1 MKCCPAFCRKLR
13 FMANTN
19 TLSLGSAEPGQASTS
34 ICGDWTLHEFPVV
47 TSTNL
52 VARGLPAWNAVR
64 AASQTKGRG
73 RFQRNWVSDEGG
85 LWLSGVVPLGN
96 GAILRRALPL
106 AVGLAVCG
114 TLQEL
119 GISEFR
125 LRWPNDVM
133 VRDRKLAGLLID
145 QFAPDLAVV
154 GIGINVNNRPESMD
168 PELSNRTI
176 RVADLLGRRVGLAQ
190 LTILLLR
197 HVQQE
202 VETLE
207 STGASALFSRVNG
220 FWRAPR
226 MVELDL
232 DGPVRKGMF
241 NGVDSSGR
249 LTLAS
254 PSGEQSFY
262 DAHEVRHLT
271 EIEEL

>member
-1 MKCCPAFCRKLR
+1 
-13 FMANTN
+13 MANNN
-19 TLSLGSAEPGQASTS
+19 TLSLGSPEPGQAIRS
-34 ICGDWTLHEFPVV
+34 ICGDWTLHEWPVV

-64 AASQTKGRG
+64 AVSQTKGRG
-73 RFQRNWVSDEGG
+73 RFQRTWVSDEGG
-85 LWLSGVVPLGN
+85 LWLSAVVPLGS
-96 GAILRRALPL
+96 GLILRRALPL

-133 VRDRKLAGLLID
+133 VCDRKLAGLLID
-145 QFAPDLAVV
+145 QFTPDLAVI

-176 RVADLLGRRVGLAQ
+176 RLADLLSRPIEPSQ
-190 LTILLLR
+190 LTALLLR
-197 HVQQE
+197 HLRQE
-202 VETLE
+202 LATLE
-207 STGASALFSRVNG
+207 AAGASALFARVNG

-232 DGPVRKGMF
+232 DGLVRM
-241 NGVDSSGR
+241 NVWRGVDTSGR

-254 PSGEQSFY
+254 PSGELSFY
-262 DAHEVRHLT
+262 DANEVRHLT
-271 EIEEL
+271 ET

>member
-1 MKCCPAFCRKLR
+1 
-13 FMANTN
+13 MANTN
-19 TLSLGSAEPGQASTS
+19 TVSLGSAEPGQAIRS
-34 ICGDWTLHEFPVV
+34 ICGDWTLHDWPVV
-47 TSTNL
+47 ASTNL

-64 AASQTKGRG
+64 AVSQTKGRG

-85 LWLSGVVPLGN
+85 LWLSAVVPLGS
-96 GAILRRALPL
+96 GEILRRALPL
-106 AVGLAVCG
+106 AVGVAVCG

-125 LRWPNDVM
+125 LRWPNDVL

-176 RVADLLGRRVGLAQ
+176 RLADLLARPVEPSQ

-197 HVQQE
+197 QVRQE
-202 VETLE
+202 VATLDSAE
-207 STGASALFSRVNG
+207 APALFARVNG

-232 DGPVRKGMF
+232 DGPVRKGIF
-241 NGVDSSGR
+241 NGVDASGR

-254 PSGEQSFY
+254 SSGELSFY

-271 EIEEL
+271 EIQELK